1 VTRIVATIEARMGS
15 SRLPGKVLMEAAGRP
30 MLHHLVS
37 RLRGAESV
45 TAIVLATSTHPQ
57 DLPLLAFAKE
67 QGIASFA
74 GSEDDVMSRVVDAAA
89 SQDADLVV
97 EITGD
102 CPLIDPA
109 IVEQTI
115 RMYFA
120 NPCAYASN
128 VQVRSYPDG
137 MDVQVFRLD
146 ALRRSAAMT
155 SDPEE
160 REHVSLHMRRNPG
173 LFPQVHLVAGPD
185 EHWPELG
192 LTLDERADYELLRRI
207 IEHYGDRASRVRCH
221 EILALLRSR
230 PDWLQINQH
239 VRRKDV
245 AT

>member
-1 VTRIVATIEARMGS
+1 MGS

-37 RLRGAESV
+37 RLKGAPSIV
-45 TAIVLATSTHPQ
+45 AIVLATSTHSQ
-57 DLPLLAFAKE
+57 DKPLLEFAQQE
-67 QGIASFA
+67 GIGGFA

-89 SQDADLVV
+89 SQDAEVIV

-109 IVEQTI
+109 IVEQAI
-115 RMYFA
+115 RLFFA
-120 NPCAYASN
+120 NACDYASN

-137 MDVQVFRLD
+137 MDVQVFRLET
-146 ALRRSAAMT
+146 LRRSSALT
-155 SDPEE
+155 SDAEE
-160 REHVSLHMRRNPG
+160 REHVSLHIRRNPQMFRQ
-173 LFPQVHLVAGPD
+173 LTLVADPD

-207 IEHYGDRASRVRCH
+207 IEHFGDRTATVRCH
-221 EILALLRSR
+221 EIVALLRSR
-230 PDWLQINQH
+230 PEWLQINRH
-239 VRRKDV
+239 VQRKDV